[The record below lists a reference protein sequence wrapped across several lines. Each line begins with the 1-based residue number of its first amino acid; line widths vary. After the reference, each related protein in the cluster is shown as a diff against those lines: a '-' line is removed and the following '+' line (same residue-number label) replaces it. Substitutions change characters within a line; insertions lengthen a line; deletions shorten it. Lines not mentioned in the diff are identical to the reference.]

1 MAFNGLGSK
10 QDTIFAPPRND
21 LNRGMKLGHRTDNT
35 GRWPLKGWGFHPSKV
50 PNSPIY
56 VLFWPLLDCSPWSTV
71 LFSGLQPKT
80 E

>member
-10 QDTIFAPPRND
+10 QDTIFPPPPND

-35 GRWPLKGWGFHPSKV
+35 GRWPLKSRFRPSKV

-56 VLFWPLLDCSPWSTV
+56 VLFWPLLDCSAWSTV
-71 LFSGLQPKT
+71 LFSGLQLKL